1 VDTIDRAI
9 LRELQANA
17 RLTNAELAQRVGLT
31 PAPCLRRVRRL
42 EEDGVLLG
50 YHAEVNPDKVGRAF
64 KVLIDVDLTSQA
76 HSTVEAFE
84 SQAVE
89 LTEVTEVRRMFGS
102 PDYAFRVEVADLESF
117 EKLLREKIWRLPG
130 VHRVTSHFTMKVLKG

>member
-1 VDTIDRAI
+1 MDTIDRAI
-9 LRELQANA
+9 VRELQANA

-76 HSTVEAFE
+76 HTTVEAFE

-89 LTEVTEVRRMFGS
+89 LPEVTEVRRMFGS
-102 PDYAFRVEVADLESF
+102 PDYAARVEVAGLESF
-117 EKLLREKIWRLPG
+117 EKLRREKVSG
-130 VHRVTSHFTMKVLKG
+130 SK

>member
-1 VDTIDRAI
+1 MDTIDRAI
-9 LRELQANA
+9 VRELQGNA

-50 YHAEVNPDKVGRAF
+50 YHAEVNPDRVGRAF

-76 HSTVEAFE
+76 HATVEAFE

-89 LTEVTEVRRMFGS
+89 LDEDDLAYKQKLAAGAYRPTPRYPTPTAQQAARGHHKNRGKN
-102 PDYAFRVEVADLESF
+102 RVADTTQRRSSV
-117 EKLLREKIWRLPG
+117 R
-130 VHRVTSHFTMKVLKG
+130 T